1 MRPWLLPVLAGL
13 AVLIATPHAAEV
25 ERLRATGGLPAE
37 HVGLFREPAAFE
49 RLPDGDFVVFDRA
62 GHTVYRV
69 PASGD
74 VPMPLVS
81 IGPES
86 GHIIGPS
93 GFVQAGSELLVADGP
108 GGRERIQMF
117 DAEGSRL
124 NGFTLPGIAPP
135 RITFGTM
142 TLSGVS
148 AIDWTGRTLLMSRP
162 ELGGLIAELSPGGRP
177 VRTLGRFRPTGQED
191 DPDLHLSLNSGLPLV
206 DPTGGYYF
214 VFHAGMPM
222 FRKYD
227 DNGQLVFERHIEGPE
242 LDTTIQ
248 NLPTDWP
255 ERADAIGIAMPVV
268 PPTVRTAAVD
278 PEGRL
283 WISLVVPYTYV
294 YDQGGDK
301 VRTIQFEAAGVVT
314 PNSFFFDRENQL
326 LVTPGCYI
334 FTI

>member
-1 MRPWLLPVLAGL
+1 MKPWLLPALAGLAGL
-13 AVLIATPHAAEV
+13 AVTLYAAEV

-69 PASGD
+69 PANGEA
-74 VPMPLVS
+74 PAPLVN

-93 GFVQAGSELLVADGP
+93 GFAQAESQLIVADGP
-108 GGRERIQMF
+108 GGRERVQMF
-117 DAEGSRL
+117 GANGTRL

-135 RITFGTM
+135 RITFGTL

-148 AIDWTGRTLLMSRP
+148 SIDWTGRTLLMSRP

-177 VRTLGRFRPTGQED
+177 IRTMGRFRPTGHED
-191 DPDLHLSLNSGLPLV
+191 DPDLHLSLNSGLPLA

-214 VFHAGMPM
+214 VFHAGVPM

-227 DNGQLVFERHIEGPE
+227 DNGQLLFERHIEGPE
-242 LDTTIQ
+242 LDATIQ

-255 ERADAIGIAMPVV
+255 ERTGAIGLALPVV
-268 PPTVRTAAVD
+268 LPTVRTAAVD

-283 WISLVVPYTYV
+283 WVSLVVPYTYV
-294 YDQGGDK
+294 YDQGGNK
-301 VRTIQFEAAGVVT
+301 VRTVRFEAAGVVT
-314 PNSFFFDRENQL
+314 PNSFFFDGGHHL

>member
-69 PASGD
+69 PTTGA
-74 VPMPLVS
+74 PPTPLVS
-81 IGPES
+81 IGAES
-86 GHIIGPS
+86 GRIIGPS
-93 GFVQAGSELLVADGP
+93 GFAQGDTQLIVADGP
-108 GGRERIQMF
+108 GGRERVQMF
-117 DAEGSRL
+117 DAHGARL
-124 NGFTLPGIAPP
+124 NGFLLPGTAAP

-148 AIDWTGRTLLMSRP
+148 SIDWTGQTLLMSRP

-177 VRTLGRFRPTGQED
+177 VRTIGRFRDTGHED
-191 DPDLHLSLNSGLPLV
+191 DPDLHLALNSGLPLV
-206 DPTGGYYF
+206 DPTGGFYF
-214 VFHAGMPM
+214 VFHAGVPI

-227 DNGQLVFERHIEGPE
+227 ENGQFLFERHIEGPE

-255 ERADAIGIAMPVV
+255 EREDAIGLALPIV
-268 PPTVRTAAVD
+268 PPTIRTAAVD
-278 PEGRL
+278 PTGRL

-301 VRTIQFEAAGVVT
+301 IRTIRFEAAGVVT
-314 PNSFFFDRENQL
+314 PNSFFFDGEEQL